1 MFPTR
6 SASSVP
12 SSHPSVFPSD
22 LPSSL
27 PSKLPSSAP
36 SLDPCKG
43 YDGNFGDINGELR
56 FTIFFNYGVESDK
69 TVETNMKATLS
80 EQVKEVEQA
89 MLDLLIARFFEDC
102 NERRN
107 LAGLNI
113 FLGGDVNS
121 HPADGVEFSDSDL
134 ERPFNVKK
142 DKTASLTGS
151 PTSTSNPHTREVV
164 GISSSPVDLANGS
177 KCESSLFLI
186 CLLLLAHSQ
195 NFDLTPTLFTHPPYL
210 FRKMRR

>member
-1 MFPTR
+1 
-6 SASSVP
+6 
-12 SSHPSVFPSD
+12 
-22 LPSSL
+22 
-27 PSKLPSSAP
+27 
-36 SLDPCKG
+36 
-43 YDGNFGDINGELR
+43 
-56 FTIFFNYGVESDK
+56 
-69 TVETNMKATLS
+69 MKATLS

>member
-1 MFPTR
+1 
-6 SASSVP
+6 
-12 SSHPSVFPSD
+12 
-22 LPSSL
+22 
-27 PSKLPSSAP
+27 
-36 SLDPCKG
+36 
-43 YDGNFGDINGELR
+43 
-56 FTIFFNYGVESDK
+56 
-69 TVETNMKATLS
+69 MKATLS
-80 EQVKEVEQA
+80 EQVKEVELA

-113 FLGGDVNS
+113 FSGGDVNSHPADSKVTRPFKTKESPTERHYENPTGSPTSTNNFLGGDVNS

-164 GISSSPVDLANGS
+164 GIASSPVDLANGS

>member
-1 MFPTR
+1 
-6 SASSVP
+6 
-12 SSHPSVFPSD
+12 
-22 LPSSL
+22 
-27 PSKLPSSAP
+27 
-36 SLDPCKG
+36 
-43 YDGNFGDINGELR
+43 
-56 FTIFFNYGVESDK
+56 
-69 TVETNMKATLS
+69 MKATLS

-107 LAGLNI
+107 LAGHNI

-164 GISSSPVDLANGS
+164 GIASSPVDLANGS

>member
-1 MFPTR
+1 M
-6 SASSVP
+6 
-12 SSHPSVFPSD
+12 
-22 LPSSL
+22 
-27 PSKLPSSAP
+27 
-36 SLDPCKG
+36 
-43 YDGNFGDINGELR
+43 
-56 FTIFFNYGVESDK
+56 
-69 TVETNMKATLS
+69 
-80 EQVKEVEQA
+80 
-89 MLDLLIARFFEDC
+89 
-102 NERRN
+102 
-107 LAGLNI
+107 
-113 FLGGDVNS
+113 GGDVNS

-164 GISSSPVDLANGS
+164 GIASSPVDLANGS